1 MAYRTFYTVHPE
13 SDATPPAPLDIA
25 FLSTVVLDAA
35 AIPGSDVFEDLRQLS
50 KRCDGQFHD
59 CPDRAGIDRHIARR
73 VSGGLLDLGLEADP
87 PPGF

>member
-35 AIPGSDVFEDLRQLS
+35 AIPGSDVFKDLRQLS
-50 KRCDGQFHD
+50 KRCDGRFHD